1 MAAYGLHQLLAP
13 HKAESNESIA
23 LQRQKK
29 YLLQAF
35 AGHIILYCN

>member
-1 MAAYGLHQLLAP
+1 MVCINFQLP
-13 HKAESNESIA
+13 RKQSNESIA
-23 LQRQKK
+23 LERQKK